1 MPTTSEHPKSVAPKT
16 GRTPRHCILC
26 GKTLRHSKDILE
38 NGDKPYCAACYLEIC
53 FPSSSCSGLYINER
67 NSI

>member
-1 MPTTSEHPKSVAPKT
+1 MPTTSEHPRSVASKT
-16 GRTPRHCILC
+16 GRSTRHCIIC
-26 GKTLRHSKDILE
+26 GKTLRHPKDILE

-53 FPSSSCSGLYINER
+53 FPNSSCSGLYVSER